1 MVRGLPRAP
10 ARRPVTVKA
19 ALLLLAMGLAACEGS
34 GYSYISNASTKTYF
48 KVPEEWELFD
58 RNEMMSSG
66 SGAVSLQ
73 SLQSASDLWVVAFDA
88 APTPDLDHVLATS
101 SRHPTGYALVRP
113 LTEKERDT
121 YSLASLRNEVVPL
134 DQLEQADGRVEAIS
148 EEEIELEGGA
158 HGSRLINKIKVGGEY
173 FTLDQTGL
181 VDSGI
186 HRVYVLVIGCRAACY
201 DSHKRVIDQVA
212 DSWTI
217 EEG

>member
-1 MVRGLPRAP
+1 MARGQARAS
-10 ARRPVTVKA
+10 ARRQIAVLWLV
-19 ALLLLAMGLAACEGS
+19 ALVLAGCEGS
-34 GYSYISNASTKTYF
+34 GYSYVSNTSTKTYF

-58 RNEMMSSG
+58 RKEMMASG
-66 SGAVSLQ
+66 SGGVSLQ
-73 SLQSASDLWVVAFDA
+73 SLQSGSDPWMVAFDA
-88 APTPDLDHVLATS
+88 APNPDLDHVLATS

-134 DQLEQADGRVEAIS
+134 DQLEQTEGRVEAVS
-148 EEEIELEGGA
+148 EEEIELESGA
-158 HGSRLINKIKVGGEY
+158 HGSRLVHKIKVGGEY

-181 VDSGI
+181 VDLGI

-201 DSHKRVIDQVA
+201 EANKAVIDQVV

-217 EEG
+217 EES